1 MDGAHRFLRQ
11 LGLSFRRSKNKFTA
25 CPALLVCERGYR
37 SLRTNQFTS
46 RTRNGGPI
54 VMMKSLWLGLIV
66 AITFTCLLSQ
76 WVFSAASKETDS
88 PKGISPE
95 IVAEYVHS
103 VVQADRTF
111 YQTEI
116 VNRMREK
123 GMVSASEHWREDGGI
138 PLPAQFLQESGRL
151 MAKQG
156 KAIRFRLIS
165 DWAINKE
172 NRPATEFERTGL
184 MKILENPDRPYTAV
198 ITDGKVRS
206 FQALYADKAVTQFCA
221 DCHNVHRNSLKR
233 DFKQGDVMGGMLIT
247 IVLPQ

>member
-1 MDGAHRFLRQ
+1 
-11 LGLSFRRSKNKFTA
+11 
-25 CPALLVCERGYR
+25 
-37 SLRTNQFTS
+37 
-46 RTRNGGPI
+46 
-54 VMMKSLWLGLIV
+54 
-66 AITFTCLLSQ
+66 
-76 WVFSAASKETDS
+76 VFSAASKETDS

-116 VNRMREK
+116 VDRMQEK
-123 GMVSASEHWREDGGI
+123 GMVSASEHWREDGGL

-165 DWAINKE
+165 SWALNKE
-172 NRPATEFERTGL
+172 HRPTTEFERTGL
-184 MKILENPDRPYTAV
+184 MKILENTDRPYTAV
-198 ITDGKVRS
+198 TIEGKARI
-206 FQALYADKAVTQFCA
+206 FQALYPDKAVSQHCA
-221 DCHNVHRNSLKR
+221 DCHNVHPKSPKR
-233 DFKQGDVMGGMLIT
+233 DFKAGDVIGGMLIT

>member
-1 MDGAHRFLRQ
+1 
-11 LGLSFRRSKNKFTA
+11 
-25 CPALLVCERGYR
+25 
-37 SLRTNQFTS
+37 
-46 RTRNGGPI
+46 
-54 VMMKSLWLGLIV
+54 MMKGLWSGLV
-66 AITFTCLLSQ
+66 VGITFICLLGQ
-76 WVFSAASKETDS
+76 WGFSAESKETDS
-88 PKGISPE
+88 TKGISPE

-111 YQTEI
+111 YQIEI

-123 GMVSASEHWREDGGI
+123 GMVSASEHWRTDGGI

-172 NRPATEFERTGL
+172 SRPTTEFERTGL
-184 MKILENPDRPYTAV
+184 MKILENPDRPYTA
-198 ITDGKVRS
+198 ITTEGKARS

-221 DCHNVHRNSLKR
+221 DCHNVHPNSLKR
-233 DFKQGDVMGGMLIT
+233 NFKAGDVMGGMLIT
-247 IVLPQ
+247 IGLPQ